1 MTGLNASACPKR
13 NACMNVNSFK
23 FCGPLCCGL
32 LSTMYLCIL
41 QQLQSR
47 SVCLW
52 RWQGDCRCDV
62 PMCFSCW
69 PLSWRQIILY
79 ELWTMQ
85 NWRRPSGL
93 GQIQSQPFWAELGAG
108 ALRFRHLL
116 RVGDLLRYRSD
127 HEALCN
133 MSFQYQ
139 SIFGFYSIEIIQPSF
154 LLSIKNMR
162 VQNPKGM
169 FQRWEANVLPE
180 NCETAKHT
188 ELESVLHGCH
198 EVQQDGV
205 WASAW
210 RSLCKFLIVHQFC
223 RHFHSW
229 NAHSLLICR

>member
-13 NACMNVNSFK
+13 NAGMNVNSFK

-32 LSTMYLCIL
+32 LSSMYLCIL

-85 NWRRPSGL
+85 NRRRPSGL

-133 MSFQYQ
+133 MLFQYQ
-139 SIFGFYSIEIIQPSF
+139 SIFGFYSIEIIQHRLFF
-154 LLSIKNMR
+154 LVSKT
-162 VQNPKGM
+162 
-169 FQRWEANVLPE
+169 
-180 NCETAKHT
+180 CECKIPR
-188 ELESVLHGCH
+188 ECSK
-198 EVQQDGV
+198 DGKQMYCLKIV
-205 WASAW
+205 KLQST
-210 RSLCKFLIVHQFC
+210 RSLNLCFMAAMKCTKMEFE
-223 RHFHSW
+223 
-229 NAHSLLICR
+229 LLHEGPCASP